1 MTRRPRARGAPPG
14 TPRRTATARRPKRR
28 SRIVLFIAGLLAI
41 GLAAGVAVFFAPGPA
56 AQRGAS
62 TTVVLSAGSGLPG
75 IAGQLGAA
83 GVIRS
88 PILFMVAAELTG
100 AAHGLQAG
108 EYAFASRA
116 SMASIMSAIRRGLV
130 VRHFVTI
137 PEGYSSAQA
146 AAVLAQASELA
157 GDVATPPEGSLLP
170 ETYQVVRGEGRAEV
184 VARMRAARDALLASL
199 WAGRAAGLPYRS
211 PEDAVI
217 MASVVEKET
226 ALASERPHVAAVF
239 LNRLAKGIRLA
250 SDPTVAYGLT
260 QGEPLGHGLRVSELA
275 RRTPYNTYLV
285 AGLPP
290 TPIANPGRAAIEAA
304 LHPTPS
310 EDLYFVADGTGGH
323 AFSATL
329 AAHLKNVA
337 HWRAFEVAHASPR
350 PASAGVPGQ

>member
-1 MTRRPRARGAPPG
+1 M
-14 TPRRTATARRPKRR
+14 
-28 SRIVLFIAGLLAI
+28 
-41 GLAAGVAVFFAPGPA
+41 AAGVALFLAPGLA
-56 AQRGAS
+56 ARSGAS
-62 TTVVLSAGSGLPG
+62 TTVVLNAGSGLPG

-88 PILFMVAAELTG
+88 PLLFIVAAELTG

-108 EYAFASRA
+108 EYAFPSRA
-116 SMASIMSAIRRGLV
+116 SMATILSDIHRGLV

-137 PEGYSSAQA
+137 PEGYTSAQA
-146 AAVLAQASELA
+146 VEVLAQANELVGVVPA
-157 GDVATPPEGSLLP
+157 PPEGSLLP
-170 ETYQVVRGEGRAEV
+170 ETYQVVRGESRAQV
-184 VARMRAARDALLASL
+184 LARMRAARDALLSSL

-211 PEDAVI
+211 PEEAVI

-239 LNRLAKGIRLA
+239 LNRLAKGMRLA

-260 QGEPLGHGLRVSELA
+260 EGEPLGHGLRVSELA
-275 RRTPYNTYLV
+275 KRTPYNTYLV

-304 LHPTPS
+304 LHPTPTD
-310 EDLYFVADGTGGH
+310 DLYFVADGTGGH

-329 AAHLKNVA
+329 EAHLTNVA
-337 HWRAFEVAHASPR
+337 HWRKLELARAAPR
-350 PASAGVPGQ
+350 ATTVSGAVTR